1 MALLNF
7 VDHLS
12 KVRCTFKD
20 SAGYL
25 FKAEGIKTIIRDD
38 LVSIIYFT
46 KVDSNWRAI
55 RIFFEHYFII
65 INNPN
70 KSIQYL
76 KLSFNT

>member
-12 KVRCTFKD
+12 KVKCTFKD
-20 SAGYL
+20 GTSYF
-25 FKAEGIKTIIRDD
+25 FKAEGIITIIRDD
-38 LVSIIYFT
+38 LVSIINFA

-65 INNPN
+65 INNPIW
-70 KSIQYL
+70 SIQNL
-76 KLSFNT
+76 KLSI